1 MKKLLAILILGAF
14 VSITA
19 CDDMEF
25 LTPKPEDRITRD
37 IALADLDGVAAH
49 VARAFRRVHNFGNY
63 GQTMMLNP
71 DALADNVDLLN
82 NTGRY
87 VGQLVNQVRNHTNI
101 YADYYRMINDVQI
114 ALETIPDL
122 RDQDPARADI
132 LEGRAKWIRAM
143 AYFDLA
149 RVYGY
154 EPGREVGGFNLAVP
168 IQQEAVFGTSNI
180 TEQARAT
187 NAEVYQLVKN
197 DLTDAIA
204 LLPTEGNESNFPFL
218 PTKTSARALLAKV
231 NLYEGDYASAA
242 SNANQVLGETSAVL
256 TDPTNHLDSW
266 SETTHPE
273 SIFEINISQVDWS
286 SVDGVNN
293 SLATITNTNDPSRGL
308 NSAQGVL
315 RASTTLLAEI
325 DSEPGD
331 IRRDLWVDATGGDNW
346 EARKWNGEKGNFL
359 ENIPLIRYSEML
371 LTAAEGFARSGNAT
385 QARTLLNQLR
395 NARGI
400 GVFAGNDAALVG
412 EILDQRRIEL
422 VLEGHRFHDLK
433 RLGLDIPKAPAQG
446 GNALPY
452 TDFRVLSFIPEGAIS
467 NNSLLEQNPGY

>member
-1 MKKLLAILILGAF
+1 MKKLIAIITLGAF

-19 CDDMEF
+19 CDDMDF

-37 IALADLDGVAAH
+37 VALADLDGVQAH

-63 GQTMMLNP
+63 GQTQMLNA

-87 VGQLVNQVRNHTNI
+87 TGQLVNAARVHTNI
-101 YADYYRMINDVQI
+101 YQDYYRMINDVQI
-114 ALETIPDL
+114 ALEASAEL
-122 RDQDPARADI
+122 RAEDPARADI
-132 LEGRAKWIRAM
+132 LDGRAKWVRAL

-149 RVYGY
+149 RIYGY
-154 EPGREVGGFNLAVP
+154 EPGKEVGGFNLAVP

-180 TEQARAT
+180 SEQPRAT
-187 NAEVYQLVKN
+187 NAEVYALVKA
-197 DLTDAIA
+197 DLTDAIS
-204 LLPTEGNESNFPFL
+204 LLPTEANEANAPFL

-242 SNANQVLGETSAVL
+242 SNASTVLSETSATL
-256 TDPTNHLDSW
+256 TDVTNHLASW

-293 SLATITNTNDPSRGL
+293 SLATITNTDDPSRGL

-315 RASTTLLAEI
+315 KASTTLLAELEA
-325 DSEPGD
+325 DAGD
-331 IRRDLWVDATGGDNW
+331 IRRDLWVNPTAADAW

-359 ENIPLIRYSEML
+359 ENIPMIRYSEML
-371 LTAAEGFARSGNAT
+371 LTAAEGFARSSNAG

-395 NARGI
+395 NARGT
-400 GVFAGNDAALVG
+400 GDFGGTDGELAD
-412 EILDQRRIEL
+412 EILRQRRMEL
-422 VLEGHRFHDLK
+422 VLEGHRFADLK

-446 GNALPY
+446 GQPLPY
-452 TDFRVLSFIPEGAIS
+452 TDFRVLSNIPDNALT
-467 NNSLLEQNPGY
+467 NNSALQQNPGY